1 MVALGVILGL
11 MAIFQLLLL
20 SLSIVPEVSP
30 PTSQVTQGK
39 IGLIWRS
46 EALQDMLIIPRTP
59 SPSPPPPSPPPA
71 ARIAS
76 PVRHEPLERPL
87 DELNHEELLELAR
100 AQKV

>member
-1 MVALGVILGL
+1 

-30 PTSQVTQGK
+30 PSSQVTQGK

-59 SPSPPPPSPPPA
+59 SPPPPSPPPA
-71 ARIAS
+71 ARIAL

-87 DELNHEELLELAR
+87 DELSHEELLELAR